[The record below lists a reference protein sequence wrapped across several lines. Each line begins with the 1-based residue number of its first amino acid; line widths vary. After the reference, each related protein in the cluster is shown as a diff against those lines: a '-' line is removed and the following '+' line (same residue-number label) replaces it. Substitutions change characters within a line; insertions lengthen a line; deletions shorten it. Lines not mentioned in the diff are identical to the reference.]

1 MRLVIQNQHKELQDL
16 QKKLGATGRVKEGRG
31 IKSKILQHVAHLKFG
46 SISIFLGLNV
56 IKSSFIENASAK
68 GKKA

>member
-1 MRLVIQNQHKELQDL
+1 MGCIG
-16 QKKLGATGRVKEGRG
+16 LGATGRVKEGRG

-56 IKSSFIENASAK
+56 IKSSSIENASAK